1 MAGARKSFS
10 AALGLILVGLF
21 FGPIF
26 PTLVGIVFDEFQQ
39 TRGTAYGA
47 MFALGS
53 FGNLLLPPL
62 IGAYARKA
70 TVQRAMR
77 IPMILALTV
86 ALAAF
91 VLTLYLPLAR
101 LM

>member
-1 MAGARKSFS
+1 
-10 AALGLILVGLF
+10 
-21 FGPIF
+21 
-26 PTLVGIVFDEFQQ
+26 
-39 TRGTAYGA
+39 

-62 IGAYARKA
+62 IGAYARRT

-77 IPMILALTV
+77 IPMILALIV

-91 VLTLYLPLAR
+91 VLTLYLPLSRQA
-101 LM
+101 